1 MDHLTDLLIFVALAL
16 TLDVLI
22 GVLSAPSI
30 VATMIASRAMGPH
43 RALLLSTL
51 AELIGPF
58 LFGVAVANVIGA
70 QVIDIDR
77 VTPVAIQAV
86 LASALVW
93 HLLSYYLRIPTS
105 SSHSLIG
112 GMVGAVVVAAGPGA
126 IHGDGLLKVIIS
138 LTLTAPLGMIG
149 GFLMVR
155 FCYWLAR
162 NATPRV
168 NHTFNQGQLVVSFGL
183 GLAIGT
189 NEAQRIMGLLALGLV
204 LTRVSDHF
212 EIPTWVTAIS
222 ALGLA
227 LGNLV
232 GGMRVIRT
240 VGMKFFPIRPI
251 HGFSA
256 ETASAVIIAVSSMLG
271 GLVSTTHLTNLA
283 VIGAGAAERL
293 SIVRWGFVRYI
304 VIAWLFTI
312 PVTAVLGGLIFVV
325 FRILGAT

>member
-1 MDHLTDLLIFVALAL
+1 MTDLLIFIGLALAL
-16 TLDVLI
+16 DVLM

-43 RALLLSTL
+43 KALLLSTV

-58 LFGVAVANVIGA
+58 VFGVAVANVIGS
-70 QVIDIDR
+70 QVIDINR
-77 VTPVAIQAV
+77 VTPVTIQAV
-86 LASALVW
+86 LVSALVW
-93 HLLSYYLRIPTS
+93 HLLSYYLKVPTS
-105 SSHSLIG
+105 SSHALIG
-112 GMVGAVVVAAGPGA
+112 GMVGAVLVAAGPAA
-126 IHGDGLLKVIIS
+126 IHGDGLLKVLLS
-138 LTLTAPLGMIG
+138 LTLTAPLGMVG

-189 NEAQRIMGLLALGLV
+189 NEAQRVMGLIGLGLV
-204 LTRVSDHF
+204 LSKATDHF
-212 EIPTWVTAIS
+212 EIPSWVVAVS
-222 ALGLA
+222 ALALA
-227 LGNLV
+227 LGNLL

-251 HGFSA
+251 HGFGA
-256 ETASAVIIAVSSMLG
+256 EAASAVIIAISSMLG
-271 GLVSTTHLTNLA
+271 GLVSTTHLTNLS

-293 SIVRWGFVRYI
+293 SIVRWGFVRY
-304 VIAWLFTI
+304 VVTAWLFTI
-312 PVTAVLGGLIFVV
+312 PVTAILGGLIFLI